1 MLAGHWDFHLV
12 KPLGSSMQAVGS
24 IVDEQLI
31 LLPVQVEPAVR
42 NPVGNTAH
50 DSTKERVLPRVTWP
64 EKQHTVKQNPWNR
77 MGGLQECLW
86 TQRGLSLL
94 PSRTK

>member
-12 KPLGSSMQAVGS
+12 KSLGSSVQAVGAV
-24 IVDEQLI
+24 VDEQLI
-31 LLPVQVEPAVR
+31 LLPVQAEPPVG

-50 DSTKERVLPRVTWP
+50 DSTKERVLPRVTCP
-64 EKQHTVKQNPWNR
+64 GKQHTVKHNHCNT
-77 MGGLQECLW
+77 MGGLQEGSW
-86 TQRGLSLL
+86 PQRSLSLL